1 MKSKKLLKALN
12 DQIQLE
18 FSSAYS
24 YLSMAAYFESQNLSG
39 FAHWMIMQYQEE
51 TAHAMKLFSYVHD
64 RGGQVTLQ
72 AIAQPDARFK
82 SPLDVFEK
90 VLDHEREVSDSIN
103 ALYELAGKEND
114 YPTVVMLQWFITEQ
128 VEEEKTAQDVLEQVR
143 VIGNHGVSL
152 LMLDRHLGARGTQH

>member
-12 DQIQLE
+12 DQIQFE

-24 YLSMAAYFESQNLSG
+24 YLAMAAYFESQNLPG

-51 TAHAMKLFSYVHD
+51 TAHAMKLFGYVHD

-72 AIAQPDARFK
+72 AIDQPEARFK

-90 VLDHEREVSDSIN
+90 VLAHEQEVSKSIN
-103 ALYELAGKEND
+103 ALYELAGREND
-114 YPTVVMLQWFITEQ
+114 YPTVVTLQWFITEQ
-128 VEEEKTAQDVLEQVR
+128 VEEEKTAQEVLEQVR
-143 VIGNHGVSL
+143 IIGNHGVSL
-152 LMLDRHLGARGTQH
+152 LMLDRQLGTRGTQH